1 MESVFGIV
9 IFSVVG
15 ISGLIAI
22 GAFIYGG
29 APPHSSIGG
38 NAFTPSENDPGVET
52 LEMRDDDVR
61 QMLEARNRRR
71 IARGEAP
78 ADIDAE
84 MRDLLDGQRAQPADA
99 EVLAEVEAMVH
110 ARRARRRRKGQP
122 EGDFQTEVDELLRSV
137 QSG

>member
-29 APPHSSIGG
+29 APPHSSIGAG
-38 NAFTPSENDPGVET
+38 AFTPSENDPGVET

-71 IARGEAP
+71 VARGEAP

-84 MRDLLDGQRAQPADA
+84 MRELLDGQKDQPLDA
-99 EVLAEVEAMVH
+99 EVLAEVESMVN

-122 EGDFQTEVDELLRSV
+122 EGDFQAEVDELLRSV
-137 QSG
+137 QDV

>member
-22 GAFIYGG
+22 AAFIYGG

-38 NAFTPSENDPGVET
+38 NAFTPTAGDPGVET
-52 LEMRDDDVR
+52 PEMRDDDVR

-78 ADIDAE
+78 ADVDAE
-84 MRDLLDGQRAQPADA
+84 MRELLDGTRDERVDA
-99 EVLAEVEAMVH
+99 EILAEVEAMVH

-122 EGDFQTEVDELLRSV
+122 EGDFQSEVDELLRSV
-137 QSG
+137 SDV